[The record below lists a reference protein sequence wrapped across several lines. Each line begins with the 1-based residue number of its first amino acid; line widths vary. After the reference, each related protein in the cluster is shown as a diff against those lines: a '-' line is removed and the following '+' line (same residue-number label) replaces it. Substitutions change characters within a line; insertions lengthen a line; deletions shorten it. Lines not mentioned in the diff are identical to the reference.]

1 MKISIFGTG
10 YVGLVTGVCFADLG
24 NDVICCDIDREKIRI
39 LKMRKVPFCE
49 PQVGELIEKNLK
61 DGRINFTTD
70 YKEALKDTE
79 VIFIT
84 VGTPQQ
90 KNGRVDLSYV
100 KDAAKEIGKNLRNYA
115 VVVNKSTVPIGT
127 GKLVRNIIA
136 KKTKNNFDM
145 VSNPEFLREG
155 SAVRDFMTPERVVIG
170 SESAVA
176 RDIMNKLYESM
187 DCPIINTNI
196 ETAEMIKY
204 ASNAFLATK
213 ISFINEIAN
222 ICENVG
228 ANIDEISHAMG
239 LDSRIGNKFLNAGV
253 GYGGSCFP
261 KDVKALHNMAL
272 HNGYNFELLK
282 SVIKVNNN
290 QRLAL
295 VKKAERLLG
304 NLKKKRISVWGLS
317 FKPNTDDIRESS
329 AIDII
334 RLLQKR
340 GAEINVYDPK
350 VNYDLLNKNE
360 KIKKPLNYFSDKYNA
375 LKDCDAMMIATE
387 WDEFK
392 KPDFAAIKK
401 ALKNPIIF
409 DGRNIYPLSEMK
421 GLGFKYISIG
431 RPDIC

>member
-24 NDVICCDIDREKIRI
+24 NDVICRDIDREKIRI
-39 LKMRKVPFCE
+39 LKMREVPFYE
-49 PQVGELIEKNLK
+49 PQVKELIEKNLK
-61 DGRINFTTD
+61 NGKINFTTD
-70 YKEALKDTE
+70 CREALKSAE
-79 VIFIT
+79 VIFIA

-90 KNGRVDLSYV
+90 KNGGADLSYV
-100 KDAAKEIGKNLRNYA
+100 KDAAKEIGNNLKNYA
-115 VVVNKSTVPIGT
+115 VVANKSTVPIGT
-127 GKLVRNIIA
+127 GKLVGDIISR
-136 KKTKNNFDM
+136 KTKTNFDM

-155 SAVRDFMTPERVVIG
+155 SAVKDFMAPERIVIG
-170 SESAVA
+170 SESTAA
-176 RDIMNKLYESM
+176 RDIMNKLYEPI
-187 DCPIINTNI
+187 DCPIVNTNI

-228 ANIDEISHAMG
+228 ANINEISYAMG
-239 LDSRIGNKFLNAGV
+239 LDSRIGNKFLNAGI

-272 HNGYNFELLK
+272 RNGHDFELLK

-290 QRLAL
+290 QRLSL
-295 VKKAERLLG
+295 VKKAEKFLG
-304 NLKKKRISVWGLS
+304 NLKKKRICVWGLS
-317 FKPNTDDIRESS
+317 FKPNTDDVRESS
-329 AIDII
+329 AIDIV

-350 VNYDLLNKNE
+350 VNYEILKKNK
-360 KIKKPLNYFSDKYNA
+360 KIKKPLNYFSDKYEA
-375 LKDCDAMMIATE
+375 LENCDAMMVLTE

-392 KPDFAAIKK
+392 KPDFTAIRK

-409 DGRNIYPLSEMK
+409 DGRNIYPLEQMK
-421 GLGFKYISIG
+421 ELGFKYISIG
-431 RPDIC
+431 RPGVC